1 MNDEIFDPL
10 AISSIP
16 TVATSGYV
24 TESLNI
30 NIEFKFTG
38 MTHGGWEIPA
48 NLGPCMVISLTGDR
62 VDFEVVIKKNRSVYA
77 WGGRDNLTNGEL
89 NIPLNLGICKSISA
103 GMNHT

>member
-1 MNDEIFDPL
+1 
-10 AISSIP
+10 
-16 TVATSGYV
+16 
-24 TESLNI
+24 
-30 NIEFKFTG
+30 
-38 MTHGGWEIPA
+38 
-48 NLGPCMVISLTGDR
+48 MVISLTGDR